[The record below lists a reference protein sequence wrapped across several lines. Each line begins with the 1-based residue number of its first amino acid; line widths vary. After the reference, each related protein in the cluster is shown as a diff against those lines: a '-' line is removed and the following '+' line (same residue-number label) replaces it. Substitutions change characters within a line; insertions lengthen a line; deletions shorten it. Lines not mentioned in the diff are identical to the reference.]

1 MKLVS
6 FRVQTPVGSFVRAGA
21 LLGHRV
27 IDLNMACAR
36 LLADQH
42 EAQPARLAH
51 AMVPATMLELLE
63 GGASAMARAR
73 QALEHAISIGEV
85 ARGPEGETILYRPE
99 QVRLLAPLP
108 NPTSLRDFIAFEEHI
123 AATSKKRGQS
133 IPPEWYKAPV
143 YYKGNHRTIIGPEE
157 DLQWPLETTK
167 LDYELE
173 LEVLLRSDNCPVIA
187 LVIDR
192 RLVPFRRSEEHTSEL

>member
-21 LLGHRV
+21 LHGHRV

-42 EAQPARLAH
+42 EARPARLAN
-51 AMVPATMLELLE
+51 AMVPARMLELME
-63 GGASAMARAR
+63 GGASAMARAG
-73 QALEHAISIGEV
+73 QALEHAISLGEA
-85 ARGPEGETILYRPE
+85 ARGPEGETIVYRPE
-99 QVRLLAPLP
+99 QVRDLAPLP

-133 IPPEWYKAPV
+133 IPPEWNKAPV
-143 YYKGNHRTIIGPEE
+143 DSKGDHRTIIGPEE

-173 LEVLLRSDNCPVIA
+173 LACVIGLA
-187 LVIDR
+187 G
-192 RLVPFRRSEEHTSEL
+192 